1 MNSIITIP
9 TTEAIRDII
18 RDEIT
23 TALEAHRDQLEKK
36 SKYMTR
42 QQVADYLSITLSTV
56 HSYMNKGILT
66 AYKVN
71 GRTLFK
77 MYEVDEAL
85 QKMRR

>member
-1 MNSIITIP
+1 MESITIP
-9 TTEAIRDII
+9 TTAAIRDIV
-18 RDEIT
+18 RDEVT
-23 TALEAHRDQLEKK
+23 TALEKFKTDLENK

-56 HSYMNKGILT
+56 HSYMNQGILT

-77 MYEVDEAL
+77 AYEVDEAL
-85 QKMRR
+85 KKLTR